1 MNDIIEN
8 QCFVVDNMGDPYPG
22 ETGIYAVEDEVVLIR
37 DQHYARDNSGI
48 GIYAVEDE
56 VVLVRDQQLTVDNKV
71 ILIRESALCG
81 G

>member
-1 MNDIIEN
+1 MNNIVEN
-8 QCFVVDNMGDPYPG
+8 QYFVEDNMGDPYPG

-37 DQHYARDNSGI
+37 DQYYTRDNSGI
-48 GIYAVEDE
+48 GIK
-56 VVLVRDQQLTVDNKV
+56 LWRMRWFSIRDQRYTVDNKV